1 MRETVAILGAS
12 DDPGRFAHKSMRAL
26 AGHGHKVLL
35 VNPSHDQIDGIA
47 CYQDLTAC
55 PGRIDTVTVYVRPS
69 ILKTLLDDIIN
80 ANPYRVI
87 LNPGTEDPEII
98 GNLQEVGIKVQ
109 TACTLVL
116 LDTDQYMAGL

>member
-12 DDPGRFAHKSMRAL
+12 DDPGRFAHKSMLAL
-26 AGHGHKVLL
+26 AGHGHKVLP
-35 VNPSHDQIDGIA
+35 VNPWHDEIDGIE

-69 ILKTLLDDIIN
+69 ILKTLLKDIVN
-80 ANPYRVI
+80 SNPNRVI

-98 GNLQEVGIKVQ
+98 EQLREAGIKVQ

-116 LDTDQYMAGL
+116 LNTDRFMAGR